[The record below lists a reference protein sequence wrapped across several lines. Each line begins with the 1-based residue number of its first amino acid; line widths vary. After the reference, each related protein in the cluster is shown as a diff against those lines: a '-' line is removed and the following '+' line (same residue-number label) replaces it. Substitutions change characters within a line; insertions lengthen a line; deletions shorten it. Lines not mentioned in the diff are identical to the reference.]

1 MRPLQ
6 LIVLIW
12 VIAVLATHGW
22 QHFVRFFS
30 SAQLDRQTQQYNE
43 GLRKAV
49 AE

>member
-12 VIAVLATHGW
+12 VIAVLATHSW
-22 QHFVRFFS
+22 QHFVRFMAS
-30 SAQLDRQTQQYNE
+30 SQVDRQTEQYNAE
-43 GLRKAV
+43 MRKAL